1 MPEAEIAK
9 AVQLLDL
16 MLEFFADDG
25 HWTRGR
31 YDDGNGG
38 HCLVGAL
45 LHLSRKHRLP
55 TAPAIALLQDAMPR
69 PGLPLVHFNDT
80 RCGSVAELRS
90 VILKARRL
98 AHDDAERERAAAAVK
113 TWLLAQIEKKRA
125 APARISGKRCR
136 TSHSPPNASPPSDR
150 PQQPPNARTR
160 LARRFSPYFSLGG
173 PGLELSVP
181 RPR

>member
-16 MLEFFADDG
+16 MLEFFADNG

-45 LHLSRKHRLP
+45 LYLSRKYRLP
-55 TAPAIALLQDAMPR
+55 TTPAIALLQDAMPR

-80 RCGSVAELRS
+80 RCGSIAELRS
-90 VILKARRL
+90 VILKARSL
-98 AHDDAERERAAAAVK
+98 AHDNVERERAAAAVK
-113 TWLLAQIEKKRA
+113 TWLLAQIEKKGT
-125 APARISGKRCR
+125 APVATPKE
-136 TSHSPPNASPPSDR
+136 PLAPE
-150 PQQPPNARTR
+150 R
-160 LARRFSPYFSLGG
+160 LAA
-173 PGLELSVP
+173 
-181 RPR
+181 